1 MALEVTSK
9 QARAFRAFMASVEE
23 LPLQKKITEAVN
35 KHGSFEGDL
44 EYLNDLT
51 IDDII
56 TLVVT
61 GDFRIVYTELE
72 NHERQL
78 SALYL
83 GEEAINEVYA
93 AYIIGLKNS
102 NKFFGGTYD
111 HPILDDKYIF
121 VDNRQRPY
129 SYPNQFQE
137 EGKEYEYIHKFP
149 NQMDDFEEFLI
160 KRGL

>member
-72 NHERQL
+72 RHEYVL

-83 GEEAINEVYA
+83 GEESINEVYA
-93 AYIIGLKNS
+93 AYLIGLKNS

-121 VDNRQRPY
+121 VDSRQRPY
-129 SYPNQFQE
+129 SFPPQFE
-137 EGKEYEYIHKFP
+137 EADKEYEYIHKFP

>member
-9 QARAFRAFMASVEE
+9 QARAFRAFMASVED
-23 LPLQKKITEAVN
+23 LPLQKKLTEAVA
-35 KHGSFEGDL
+35 KHGSFEDDL
-44 EYLNDLT
+44 AYLNDITMDEL
-51 IDDII
+51 I

-61 GDFRIVYTELE
+61 GEFRIIYTDLE
-72 NHERQL
+72 IHERQL

-93 AYIIGLKNS
+93 AYLIGLRNS

-111 HPILDDKYIF
+111 HPILDDRYIF
-121 VDNRQRPY
+121 VDSRQRPY
-129 SYPNQFQE
+129 GFPNQFEE

-149 NQMDDFEEFLI
+149 NQMDDFEDFLI

>member
-1 MALEVTSK
+1 MSLEVTSK

-51 IDDII
+51 IDDVI

-72 NHERQL
+72 RHEYML

-83 GEEAINEVYA
+83 GEEEISERMACYL
-93 AYIIGLKNS
+93 IGLKNS

-121 VDNRQRPY
+121 VDSRQRPY
-129 SYPNQFQE
+129 TLPQQFEE
-137 EGKEYEYIHKFP
+137 EGKQYEYINRFP